1 MPPKRSPRE
10 ARRGKLV
17 EAHEAEQRRQAEE
30 QRQAEQRRRAEE
42 QRQAEEE
49 QQREAQERE
58 ERRALEEERQE
69 EEDRKRRD
77 EQERQQREEGEE
89 QKRREAAEAEKS
101 DEEDEE
107 TGEAEALLGGASEPE
122 SDLRA
127 RRAISSV
134 YDDEDAETG
143 TMREEQR
150 QIFRL
155 AWPVGATFI
164 LQSSAQQMTIIFV
177 GQLGAAQLGAAS
189 MANMWINITGMS
201 IIYGGM
207 SAYDTLGSQ
216 AFGAKNYPLV
226 GLLAQRCLAICT
238 ILCVPIALS
247 WWFLTGPVLVLVGI
261 EQRTA
266 DLAGL
271 FARANILCLWPT
283 LAHNVLQRYLRN
295 QGIVRPVTA
304 LMGLCAVGFGPV
316 AWKFV
321 DTFGFVGA
329 PLANGVLNW

>member
-1 MPPKRSPRE
+1 M
-10 ARRGKLV
+10 
-17 EAHEAEQRRQAEE
+17 EAHEVEQRRQAEQQRRREEEQRRAAE
-30 QRQAEQRRRAEE
+30 QRQAEQ
-42 QRQAEEE
+42 Q

-58 ERRALEEERQE
+58 ERLAQEEAKRRALEEERE

-77 EQERQQREEGEE
+77 EQQRQQREEEEE
-89 QKRREAAEAEKS
+89 QKRREAAQAEKS
-101 DEEDEE
+101 DDEDEE
-107 TGEAEALLGGASEPE
+107 TGESEALLGGASEPE

-295 QGIVRPVTA
+295 QGIVRPVTG

>member
-42 QRQAEEE
+42 QRQAEQQ

-58 ERRALEEERQE
+58 ERRA
-69 EEDRKRRD
+69 
-77 EQERQQREEGEE
+77 QERQQREEEE
-89 QKRREAAEAEKS
+89 AHKRREAAEAEKS

-122 SDLRA
+122 SDLQA

-216 AFGAKNYPLV
+216 AFGAKNYALV

>member
-1 MPPKRSPRE
+1 
-10 ARRGKLV
+10 
-17 EAHEAEQRRQAEE
+17 
-30 QRQAEQRRRAEE
+30 
-42 QRQAEEE
+42 
-49 QQREAQERE
+49 
-58 ERRALEEERQE
+58 
-69 EEDRKRRD
+69 
-77 EQERQQREEGEE
+77 
-89 QKRREAAEAEKS
+89 
-101 DEEDEE
+101 
-107 TGEAEALLGGASEPE
+107 
-122 SDLRA
+122 
-127 RRAISSV
+127 
-134 YDDEDAETG
+134 
-143 TMREEQR
+143 MREEQR

-295 QGIVRPVTA
+295 QGIVRPVTG